1 MASQP
6 GQQIITM
13 HLLSNISRSKG
24 TQAMKFGWFIKYNG
38 RNIFENSCKKRAWK
52 TSSRPFCFLK
62 NLLIR

>member
-24 TQAMKFGWFIKYNG
+24 TQAMKFSWFVKYNG
-38 RNIFENSCKKRAWK
+38 RNIFENSCKK
-52 TSSRPFCFLK
+52 
-62 NLLIR
+62 